1 MELPTA
7 KDLFDAGVH
16 IGHQMRRWNPKFR
29 PYLYANRYGI
39 SIIDLEKTLIQ
50 LEKACYFLEQ
60 SVTGGK
66 DIWLLGTKPQA
77 RDVIR
82 AVADETAMPY
92 CLVRWLGGTVTNFST
107 INEGLGKYR
116 KFLAMEQRG
125 DIERMPNKEA
135 SSLRRKM
142 RRMKNNFEGL
152 INIDRPP
159 SVIFA
164 VDSGHEAIAVREAH
178 RAGIPVV
185 AIVDTNSD
193 PSLVDYPIP
202 ANDDSVRSLQIIVR
216 VVGDAIRRGLEGR
229 EQRQAGKLSSL
240 PLEERGSIELEP
252 QFTLSED
259 AQTVLATLEE
269 QQKETDV

>member
-29 PYLYANRYGI
+29 PYLYAHRYGI

-50 LEKACYFLEQ
+50 LEKACHFLEQ
-60 SVTGGK
+60 TVTSGR
-66 DIWLLGTKPQA
+66 DVWLLGTKPQA
-77 RDVIR
+77 QDIVR
-82 AVADETAMPY
+82 AIADETAMPY
-92 CLVRWLGGTVTNFST
+92 CLVRWLGGTVTNFHT
-107 INEGLGKYR
+107 INEGLEKYR
-116 KFLAMEQRG
+116 KYLSMEQRG

-152 INIDRPP
+152 LKIDRPP

-164 VDSGHEAIAVREAH
+164 VDASYEDIAIREAKK
-178 RAGIPVV
+178 AGIPVV

-193 PSLVDYPIP
+193 PSPVDYPIP
-202 ANDDSVRSLQIIVR
+202 ANDDSVRSLQIVVR
-216 VVGDAIRRGLEGR
+216 VIGDAIRRGLEGR
-229 EQRQAGKLSSL
+229 EQRQAGKLASM
-240 PLEERGSIELEP
+240 PAGEREAMDTEP

-259 AQTVLATLEE
+259 AQLVLASQGE
-269 QQKETDV
+269 QKEE